1 MALDLLALVLL
12 VAFAWR
18 GARRGA
24 LASGLSLVALVAGY
38 VAGWLAATRL
48 GGDVAAMA
56 GVPALLGAPLAGTL
70 AFLAVSG
77 AIGALGWLLR
87 RGRDDAPSI
96 PSRAGGALFGALR
109 GSLVALLVGLLSVW
123 FEAWQQAQPGNEIA
137 APAIETPLQAAT
149 RAAVTAGVEAALGDA
164 PGATLAAR
172 TLAHPAESIAG
183 LRALAATPEIAA
195 LAADR
200 ELWAYVEAG
209 SYDAALAQPSFQRLQ
224 WNGER
229 RRELAALGIV
239 GEHSAGDPS
248 LFALEARAALAQ
260 VGPRLR
266 TLRNDPD
273 LAALASDP
281 QVAAMVERQDVVGLL
296 LHPGFQRVVSNTL
309 AAPPTPARRRHASL
323 PP

>member
-1 MALDLLALVLL
+1 MVLDLLALVLL
-12 VAFAWR
+12 VVFAWR

-38 VAGWLAATRL
+38 VAAWLAATRL
-48 GGDVAAMA
+48 GGDFAAIA
-56 GVPALLGAPLAGTL
+56 GVPPLLGAPLAGTI

-77 AIGALGWLLR
+77 AIGLLGWLLR

-96 PSRAGGALFGALR
+96 ASRAGGAAFGALR
-109 GSLVALLVGLLSVW
+109 GSLVALLIGLLSVW
-123 FEAWQQAQPGNEIA
+123 IEASQQVEA
-137 APAIETPLQAAT
+137 ATPVIDTPLRAAT

-172 TLAHPAESIAG
+172 TLAHPGESIAG
-183 LRALAATPEIAA
+183 LRELAATPEISA

-248 LFALEARAALAQ
+248 LFALEARAAFAQ
-260 VGPRLR
+260 IGPRLR

-281 QVAAMVERQDVVGLL
+281 QVAAMVQSQNVVGLL
-296 LHPGFQRVVSNTL
+296 MHPGFQRVVSNTL
-309 AAPPTPARRRHASL
+309 AAQPAESRRLSSL
-323 PP
+323 P